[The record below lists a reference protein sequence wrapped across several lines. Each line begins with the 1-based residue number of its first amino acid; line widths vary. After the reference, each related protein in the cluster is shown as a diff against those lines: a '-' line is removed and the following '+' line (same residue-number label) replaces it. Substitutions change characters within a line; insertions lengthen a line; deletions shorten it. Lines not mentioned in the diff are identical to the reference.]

1 MKFTAITKMV
11 FLSLDFID
19 QLNDAMNDLMSENIS
34 AKYYEPYKITLL
46 IKNATKNRSFFHF
59 LCIHIEDLITL
70 KSEHDIGFD
79 IIGISECPLKLN
91 KAPLSFIQI
100 PGYNFEFTP
109 PECNNGGIALYI
121 KRDFLYSLFNF

>member
-11 FLSLDFID
+11 FLSLDLID

-59 LCIHIEDLITL
+59 LCIHTEDLITL

-100 PGYNFEFTP
+100 PAYNFEFTP

>member
-11 FLSLDFID
+11 FLSLDLID
-19 QLNDAMNDLMSENIS
+19 QLMSENIS
-34 AKYYEPYKITLL
+34 TKYYEPYKITLL
-46 IKNATKNRSFFHF
+46 IRNATKNMSFFHF
-59 LCIHIEDLITL
+59 PCIHIEDLITL
-70 KSEHDIGFD
+70 KSEYDTGFD